1 MPVKAV
7 LVGINYFMNKEDIL
21 RSPVNNIEILKDFLT
36 SYVGVNEKNIKMLSD
51 SPNYNKANFFNISS
65 ILKKTIDS
73 SNKNDFIFLYFSGYG
88 NFLGIPDKDSD
99 KYLKES
105 MKMKSLYKPKHKE
118 ILFLPEDYNMSTL
131 TKDYFHKILNN
142 SNSRIFL
149 FFDCFNKEN
158 VLNLDYYYDI
168 KNKIFIKSLDTEK
181 LSFTNKN
188 IIVLSSNTFE
198 KKNFDNFNKV
208 NIINNK
214 VHKYFSIFLLELTK
228 ILFNYLQINI
238 NFNTFSY
245 ENMYDVLVDIYSGL
259 IKLDFSSLKK
269 ENEKMNKGCCGCDN
283 KYKILL
289 LFSNKELIKTKF
301 FDNETNEKS
310 NEEKDNELI
319 VNKLTLRDK
328 TLAFRNLKLEREL
341 KILKKRFN
349 NLLTQYEKINRNLR
363 NNSSNIN
370 FKLLL

>member
-1 MPVKAV
+1 MPIKAV
-7 LVGINYFMNKEDIL
+7 LVGINYFMNKDDIL
-21 RSPVNNIEILKDFLT
+21 RSPINNIEILKDFLI
-36 SYVGVNEKNIKMLSD
+36 SYVGVEEKNIKMLSD
-51 SPNYNKANFFNISS
+51 SPNYGKATFFNISS
-65 ILKKTIDS
+65 VLKKMIST
-73 SNKNDFIFLYFSGYG
+73 SNKNDFLFLYFSGYG
-88 NFLGIPDKDSD
+88 NFLGVPKKNSD

-105 MKMKSLYKPKHKE
+105 MKMKSLYKQKNKD
-118 ILFLPEDYNMSTL
+118 ILFLPEDYNMSSL

-158 VLNLDYYYDI
+158 FLNLDYYYDI
-168 KNKIFIKSLDTEK
+168 NNKMFIKSLDSNK
-181 LSFTNKN
+181 LSFNNKN
-188 IIVLSSNTFE
+188 IIVLSSNTIE
-198 KKNFDNFNKV
+198 KKNFENFNKV

-214 VHKYFSIFLLELTK
+214 VHKYFSIFLLEFIK

-245 ENMYDVLVDIYSGL
+245 ENMYNVLVDIYSGL
-259 IKLDFSSLKK
+259 SKLDFSSLKK

-289 LFSNKELIKTKF
+289 LFSSKYLIKTKF

-310 NEEKDNELI
+310 NEEKDNEII

-328 TLAFRNLKLEREL
+328 TLAFKNLKLEREI

-349 NLLTQYEKINRNLR
+349 NLVIQYEKINKNLR
-363 NNSSNIN
+363 TNASNIN